1 MNLVQKFLSG
11 LSLLLLLCIL
21 LAAGMIG
28 IADHLIPKTVSVF
41 WEETGDTDGWLTL
54 SLEEEEGN
62 TARGTLS
69 LFGVLPLKE
78 IELRRYQRLMLV
90 PGGQLFGLRAPL
102 NGILVTALTEV
113 AGDAVTA
120 CPAKEAG
127 LACGDLITAVDG
139 VAVRTAEEF
148 SDVIAAS
155 GGRALSLTVLR
166 KGASLTLA
174 VSPLYAAKERC
185 YRVGITVKD
194 SIAGIGT
201 VTFIDPGTGAFGGL
215 GHGVYDGIGTAPA
228 ALARGTVTG
237 VSLSGVRAGAPGVP
251 GELRGHL
258 TAERLGTLLS
268 NTDCGVFGILASPP
282 AASEAIPI
290 ALRHEVVCGPAE
302 ILCTVEGEEK
312 ATYSIEI
319 TSLRGEKNSQKSFSI
334 RVTDPRLLE
343 TTGGIVQGMSGSPII
358 QNGKLVG
365 AVTHVMIGDPT
376 AGYGIFIEN
385 MLSAAEMPMQRAA

>member
-1 MNLVQKFLSG
+1 MNLIQKFLSG
-11 LSLLLLLCIL
+11 LSLLLLFSLI
-21 LAAGMIG
+21 LAAGLIG
-28 IADHLIPKTVSVF
+28 VADRLIPKTVTVF
-41 WEETGDTDGWLTL
+41 GEEASEGGRWLTL
-54 SLEEEEGN
+54 SPTEGN
-62 TARGTLS
+62 GEAASGTLS

-78 IELRRYQRLMLV
+78 VELRQATPIMLI
-90 PGGQLFGLRAPL
+90 PGGELFGLRAPL
-102 NGILVTALTEV
+102 NGVLVTAISEV
-113 AGDAVTA
+113 EGAS
-120 CPAKEAG
+120 PAKAAG
-127 LACGDLITAVDG
+127 LLVGDMISAVDG
-139 VAVRTAEEF
+139 VAIRTAEEF
-148 SDVIAAS
+148 SAMISAS
-155 GGRALSLTVLR
+155 GGRTLVLTVTR
-166 KGASLTLA
+166 RGHTHS
-174 VSPLYAAKERC
+174 VSVAPLYVAAEEC

-201 VTFIDPGTGAFGGL
+201 VTFIDPESGRFGGL
-215 GHGVYDGIGTAPA
+215 GHAVYDGISTSPA
-228 ALARGTVTG
+228 VLPRGVVTG
-237 VSLSGVRAGAPGVP
+237 VSLSGVRAGAPGAP

-258 TAERLGTLLS
+258 TAEKQGSLLS

-312 ATYSIEI
+312 EAYSIEI
-319 TSLRGEKNSQKSFSI
+319 TSLRGEKNSPKSFSV

-385 MLSAAEMPMQRAA
+385 MLSAAEMPMAKAA